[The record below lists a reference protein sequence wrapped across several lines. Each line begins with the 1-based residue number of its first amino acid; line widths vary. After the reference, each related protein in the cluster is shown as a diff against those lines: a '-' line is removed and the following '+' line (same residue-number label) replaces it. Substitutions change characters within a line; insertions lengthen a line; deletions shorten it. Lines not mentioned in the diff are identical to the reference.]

1 MGRPE
6 GRSLSGELEG
16 ESNSIRGRVS
26 QGHPKLDRVAAGRQQ
41 DTTTL
46 NLPSVSLAQVMVSQA
61 SC

>member
-1 MGRPE
+1 M
-6 GRSLSGELEG
+6 SGELEG

-41 DTTTL
+41 HTTTL